1 MSLLRIKSNAS
12 YIWNDFMMIVFRF
25 KYKDE
30 YEKFKLVL
38 SVIGFVLSVLNLFTN
53 IRWDTT
59 IYLIYCDQY
68 YIYTQYYILHTKYI
82 IIYYNKYY
90 TIINTFLYINY

>member
-1 MSLLRIKSNAS
+1 MSLIKVKSNTS
-12 YIWNDFMMIVFRF
+12 FIQSIDFMMIVFRF

-53 IRWDTT
+53 IR
-59 IYLIYCDQY
+59 
-68 YIYTQYYILHTKYI
+68 
-82 IIYYNKYY
+82 
-90 TIINTFLYINY
+90 

>member
-1 MSLLRIKSNAS
+1 MLNDLKVINA
-12 YIWNDFMMIVFRF
+12 FRF

-53 IRWDTT
+53 VR
-59 IYLIYCDQY
+59 
-68 YIYTQYYILHTKYI
+68 
-82 IIYYNKYY
+82 
-90 TIINTFLYINY
+90 